1 MIIKFNFKKEVIDMP
16 VLMILLILSLFNPS
30 NTYAAPD
37 GWPKVVKEI
46 ERVLEGAMR
55 EYEGGK
61 VNQAMEKV
69 ADAYF
74 GIFEG
79 EKANMEIAVRRYISL
94 KRATDLEK
102 GFGDMRKAMSKR
114 LPPPDVRKEMTRLTE
129 ALKEAARDLER
140 KGVGL
145 DVGYQ

>member
-1 MIIKFNFKKEVIDMP
+1 MPALIII
-16 VLMILLILSLFNPS
+16 LILFLFNPIS
-30 NTYAAPD
+30 TWATSD
-37 GWPKVVKEI
+37 GWLKVASEI
-46 ERVLEGAMR
+46 EKTLEEAMR

-79 EKANMEIAVRRYISL
+79 EKANMEIAIRRYISL
-94 KRATDLEK
+94 KKATDLEK
-102 GFGDMRKAMSKR
+102 GFGDLRKAMSSR
-114 LPPPDVRKEMTRLTE
+114 VPFIDVKKQTANLIG
-129 ALKEAARDLER
+129 ALKEAARELER

>member
-1 MIIKFNFKKEVIDMP
+1 MRAL
-16 VLMILLILSLFNPS
+16 VLFFILSFFNPIHAH
-30 NTYAAPD
+30 AASG
-37 GWPKVVKEI
+37 GWTKVAGEI
-46 ERVLEGAMR
+46 EKTLEEAVR
-55 EYEGGK
+55 DYQEGE

-79 EKANMEIAVRRYISL
+79 EKANMEIATRRYLSL
-94 KRATDLEK
+94 KKATDLEK
-102 GFGDMRKAMSKR
+102 GFGDLRKGMSAR
-114 LPPPDVRKEMTRLTE
+114 LPLADVRKQMINLVN
-129 ALKEAARDLER
+129 AVKEAAKELDR

>member
-1 MIIKFNFKKEVIDMP
+1 MRALVI
-16 VLMILLILSLFNPS
+16 LFILLLLNPIHS
-30 NTYAAPD
+30 YAASG
-37 GWPKVVKEI
+37 GWSKVAGEI
-46 ERVLEGAMR
+46 ERTLEEAMR
-55 EYEGGK
+55 DYKDGK

-79 EKANMEIAVRRYISL
+79 EKANMEIAVRRHISL

-102 GFGDMRKAMSKR
+102 GFGDIRKGMSDR
-114 LPPPDVRKEMTRLTE
+114 LPLSDVRKQIGNLIG
-129 ALKEAARDLER
+129 ALKEAAKELER